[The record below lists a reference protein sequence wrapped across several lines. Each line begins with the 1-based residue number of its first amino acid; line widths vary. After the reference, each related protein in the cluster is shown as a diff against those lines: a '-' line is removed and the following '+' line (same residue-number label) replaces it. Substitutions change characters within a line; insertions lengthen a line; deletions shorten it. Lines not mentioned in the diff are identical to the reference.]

1 MDWLD
6 EIISLYLEICEE
18 YRSTLWSCC
27 QRFSPYVDLSFSDE
41 EVMTIYL
48 SGTLRGYRTKKQ
60 IYKHAFDHW
69 RHLFPKLASYTAFI
83 QRVNNLQDAFICL
96 LTRLQGKLPAEL
108 FANNNPRLMD
118 SLPIIMAQ
126 RGRRF
131 NACVAPELADKNGY
145 CATKKLHYYGAKLHI
160 LGASQKGTIP
170 VPDKIGLVTAGV
182 SDIKAYQII
191 VEESL
196 NYDKFADKAYVG
208 EPVTGT
214 KTYTPVKKQKGQK
227 YLDAAEQLYS
237 TSIAKIRQPVES
249 LFNWI
254 EEKVSIQIASK
265 VRSSAGLIV
274 HVFGKL
280 AAAFTLLNKKFS
292 S

>member
-6 EIISLYLEICEE
+6 EIISLYLEISEE
-18 YRSTLWSCC
+18 YKNTLWACC
-27 QRFSPYVDLSFSDE
+27 QRFSSYADLSFSDE

-60 IYKHAFDHW
+60 IYKHASDHW
-69 RHLFPKLASYTAFI
+69 QHLFPNLASYTAFV
-83 QRVNNLQDAFICL
+83 QRVNKLQDAFICL
-96 LTRLQGKLPAEL
+96 LGRLQVKLPVDL
-108 FANNNPRLMD
+108 LANDNPRLMD

-131 NACVAPELADKNGY
+131 KACVAPELADKGGY
-145 CATKKLHYYGAKLHI
+145 CATKNLHYYGAKLHV

-170 VPDKIGLVTAGV
+170 IPDKIGLITAGM
-182 SDIKAYQII
+182 SDVKAYQMI
-191 VEESL
+191 VGESL
-196 NYDKFADKAYVG
+196 DYDKFADKAYVG
-208 EPVTGT
+208 DPVMGT
-214 KTYTPVKKQKGQK
+214 NTYTPVKKQKGQK

-254 EEKVSIQIASK
+254 EEKVSIQMASK